1 MKLSK
6 EEESRLPEPGQPSG
20 IKAKAVIVGYG
31 PVGQTASR
39 ILKDFDIPLVIV
51 DLNLDTIRSLRELGQ
66 AAIYGDASRRDIL
79 EAAGVRKA
87 GYLLVTIP
95 DVLTR
100 TAVILAAKEL
110 NAGIHVF
117 TRARYLQERAWL
129 EEVGATDICIGEAET
144 AIGLAILLL
153 QEVGADGGRIQ
164 KRSEKS
170 VKSSEFTGGLARS
183 FNRDLWCRTWKRT
196 KYGRPFCAGEAA
208 PWRSKSS
215 RWRSPRDEVLVRMV
229 ASGICHTD
237 IDFCDINQAI
247 TDAKAGGT
255 IKPVLRISEVHP

>member
-1 MKLSK
+1 MNPILFRTINPLEQWLRSKDRVWRILSRRSIGEGMKLSR
-6 EEESRLPEPGQPSG
+6 EESRLLEPGQPSG

-110 NAGIHVF
+110 NPGIHVF

-164 KRSEKS
+164 KEIRKIRE
-170 VKSSEFTGGLARS
+170 EFGIH
-183 FNRDLWCRTWKRT
+183 KR
-196 KYGRPFCAGEAA
+196 AGQIIQ
-208 PWRSKSS
+208 S
-215 RWRSPRDEVLVRMV
+215 
-229 ASGICHTD
+229 
-237 IDFCDINQAI
+237 
-247 TDAKAGGT
+247 
-255 IKPVLRISEVHP
+255 